1 MNINFSDP
9 QIWVA
14 ISFVL
19 FFVFFGK
26 LIWKQL
32 SKFLDSKILEIEN
45 EINEARKL
53 HRDAKNLLEVEVKK
67 SQDLDLIIKE
77 IIDDSKNKS
86 YKILLE
92 NKEKIEQQIKILE
105 KESLEK
111 IKVIQNKALDD
122 IKIDIIDK
130 ASSIAEN
137 IVKDKLSKKS
147 QYNIIQE
154 SVDTT
159 KNIFN

>member
-1 MNINFSDP
+1 MNINFADP

-45 EINEARKL
+45 EINEAQKL

-67 SQDLDLIIKE
+67 SQDLDLVIKE

-122 IKIDIIDK
+122 IKIEIIDK

-147 QYNIIQE
+147 QHNIIQE
-154 SVDTT
+154 SVNTT

>member
-105 KESLEK
+105 KES
-111 IKVIQNKALDD
+111 
-122 IKIDIIDK
+122 
-130 ASSIAEN
+130 
-137 IVKDKLSKKS
+137 
-147 QYNIIQE
+147 
-154 SVDTT
+154 
-159 KNIFN
+159 

>member
-1 MNINFSDP
+1 MNINFADP

-45 EINEARKL
+45 EINEAQKL

-67 SQDLDLIIKE
+67 SQDLDLVIKE

-111 IKVIQNKALDD
+111 IKVIQNKALED
-122 IKIDIIDK
+122 IKIEIIDK

-147 QYNIIQE
+147 QHNIIQE
-154 SVDTT
+154 SVNTT